1 MRSIKETFLQSLF
14 PFGTVALEKK
24 ISMITHK
31 ADTAAKDVW
40 KVIII
45 AHTIF

>member
-1 MRSIKETFLQSLF
+1 MRSIQSLF